1 MTENKISA
9 LPQLSHLFL
18 LLIVVTFLG
27 CNGGNKEKE
36 KLPAANQEQVV
47 QEQAEPSPS
56 LLPAAGRGE
65 FEKVNA
71 LLEKGANVNE
81 KDADGRTALMYASFE
96 GYNPVVKI
104 LLSHNANVNAQDIN
118 GRSALMFAASGP
130 FPETVR
136 ILLENGA
143 TPDIQDKEEHFSA
156 LMFAAAEGQLKNI
169 QILVEYGANPNLK
182 DIDGEDALLFAQNN
196 SHTAA
201 AEYLKIFRE

>member
-1 MTENKISA
+1 MTKNKISA
-9 LPQLSHLFL
+9 LPQLSNLFL
-18 LLIVVTFLG
+18 LLIVATFLS
-27 CNGGNKEKE
+27 CTGGNKEKE

-47 QEQAEPSPS
+47 QKQTEPSPS
-56 LLPAAGRGE
+56 LLQEASRGE
-65 FEKVNA
+65 FEKVNG

-96 GYNPVVKI
+96 GYNPVVKT
-104 LLSHNANVNAQDIN
+104 LLSHNANVNSLDIN

-130 FPETVR
+130 FPETVK

-143 TPDIQDKEEHFSA
+143 IPDIQDKEEHFTA
-156 LMFAAAEGQLKNI
+156 LMFAAAEGQLENI

-196 SHTAA
+196 GHTEVAK
-201 AEYLKIFRE
+201 YLKKL